1 MAVDEHLLD
10 AEDKMEKAVEHL
22 RSEFRAVRTGRAS
35 SGLVEHLK
43 IDYYGAPTELRQ
55 LATISC
61 PESLMIVIKPYD
73 VSSVQTIVKAIQT
86 SDLGITP
93 SSDGKLIRLNVP
105 PLSAERRKQLVHQ
118 LKDMSEQTRVTLRNI
133 RRDTIKA
140 IDAEEKSK
148 AISEDEAKTGRDE
161 ATELVHKY
169 EKVVDELLA
178 AKSEEVLET

>member
-73 VSSVQTIVKAIQT
+73 ASSVQTIVKAVGLENARRWAGEMT
-86 SDLGITP
+86 EKAVAHLHAGVT
-93 SSDGKLIRLNVP
+93 N
-105 PLSAERRKQLVHQ
+105 PLPLKEFAFSMLERV
-118 LKDMSEQTRVTLRNI
+118 M
-133 RRDTIKA
+133 
-140 IDAEEKSK
+140 
-148 AISEDEAKTGRDE
+148 
-161 ATELVHKY
+161 
-169 EKVVDELLA
+169 
-178 AKSEEVLET
+178 